1 MKKIVILI
9 VVYIVIA
16 IFISAITAKPEE
28 IDERAMERHLQTLT
42 ESTRN
47 DLADVFQNIP
57 KEIVEEAE
65 KGAADNI
72 RKLYEYKN
80 SFRYRF
86 IQNLESFGLGLIAI
100 VVPIICISCD
110 IRWRRWRN
118 NRKQGRYW

>member
-16 IFISAITAKPEE
+16 ILVSAITAKPEE

-110 IRWRRWRN
+110 IRWRRWRYK
-118 NRKQGRYW
+118 RGRGWYW